1 MSYPFPSALRGDSKT
16 FFSRILRNPNPSE
29 VITSIAFCL
38 PDCPPGHG
46 KVTHTCSFGNKCA
59 MVWLVLEL
67 WHWLTCL
74 QEILRVSV

>member
-1 MSYPFPSALRGDSKT
+1 MSYPFPSALRGDSKP

-46 KVTHTCSFGNKCA
+46 KVTHICSFGNKCA